1 MLQPMGSQRVG
12 HDLVAEQARAS
23 LLQGDVSF
31 LSKQTLLSVFSLGHT
46 LFLLPSYQSTC
57 LPT

>member
-31 LSKQTLLSVFSLGHT
+31 LSKQTLLNVFSLGHT
-46 LFLLPSYQSTC
+46 LFLLPSYPSTG

>member
-23 LLQGDVSF
+23 LLRGDVSF
-31 LSKQTLLSVFSLGHT
+31 LSKQMACSLLTGMICVLI
-46 LFLLPSYQSTC
+46 L
-57 LPT
+57 